1 MKIGYLLHRLRF
13 GLHNKWWLLKYRFRE
28 LLIKLQFYWLL
39 YQGSKLLNINQK
51 SVIVFSPHQ
60 DDEALG
66 CGGMI
71 ALKREQGIPIKVVFV
86 TDGGGS
92 HRGHT
97 KITRSEIVQIR
108 RQEAIAAL
116 KILGVESTDVHFLDK
131 CDGALYKMTE
141 TEQQQTIEEM
151 AQLLSSFQPQE
162 VYVTHKQ
169 DRSRD
174 HEITYKLVKAAI
186 FKAEVTVELWQY
198 AIWLLWKSLLFR
210 SLKFDEL
217 VGAHRIAIHQVQ
229 SKKKQAIEIYRSQ
242 YLPIDAESSAVL
254 PPGFLWRFFLPHEIF
269 FKSDSGQE

>member
-1 MKIGYLLHRLRF
+1 MKIRYILHRLKL
-13 GLHNKWWLLKYRFRE
+13 GLHNKWWLLKYRFQE

-39 YQGSKLLNINQK
+39 YQGSKPLNLNQK

-92 HRGHT
+92 HRGNA
-97 KITRSEIVQIR
+97 KITRDEIVEIR
-108 RQEAIAAL
+108 RQEALAAL
-116 KILGVESTDVHFLDK
+116 KILGVESKDIHFLDK

-141 TEQQQTIEEM
+141 TEQHQTIEEM
-151 AQLLSSFQPQE
+151 AQLLRTFQPQE

-169 DRSRD
+169 DRSAD
-174 HEITYKLVKAAI
+174 HEMTYQLVKAAI
-186 FKAEVTVELWQY
+186 TKAEVTVEVWQY

-229 SKKKQAIEIYRSQ
+229 SKKKQAIETYRSQ
-242 YLPIDAESSAVL
+242 YLPIDTESSAVL

-269 FKSDSGQE
+269 FKSDS